1 MLHIK
6 KILVPTD
13 FSEASYKGLEA
24 AVDLAQLF
32 QAELAV
38 VHVLAVLPPNP
49 SDPNISFEV
58 PEFEAIVHKDSIDK
72 LHEIVKTRVPAGLK
86 AAAIVGHGHAAKEIV
101 RIAEEEF
108 KADLIVISTQGHTGW
123 SHLLLGSVAEK
134 VLRHAPCPVFA
145 VREPRG

>member
-1 MLHIK
+1 MLAIK

-13 FSEASYKGLEA
+13 FSEPSYQGLEA
-24 AVDLAQLF
+24 AVDLAKLF

-49 SDPNISFEV
+49 ADPNISFEV

-72 LHEIVKTRVPAGLK
+72 LHEIVKTRIPAGIK
-86 AAAIVGHGHAAKEIV
+86 ATAIVGHGHAAKEIV

-108 KADLIVISTQGHTGW
+108 KADLIVIATQGHTGW

-134 VLRHAPCPVFA
+134 VLRHAPCPVFS
-145 VREPRG
+145 VREHKV